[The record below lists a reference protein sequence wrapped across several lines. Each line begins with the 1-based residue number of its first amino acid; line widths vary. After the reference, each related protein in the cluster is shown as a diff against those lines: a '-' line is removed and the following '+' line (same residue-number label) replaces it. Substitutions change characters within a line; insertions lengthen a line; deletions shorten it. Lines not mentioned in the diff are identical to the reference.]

1 MFVLLLLM
9 KSRLVNSRIASIKTI
24 FSKCLSVRLFT
35 TLYPIEDF
43 AVGNVVGFIKN
54 DAYYLVRHLNF
65 NIYYNKKT
73 GVYFNNL

>member
-1 MFVLLLLM
+1 MM
-9 KSRLVNSRIASIKTI
+9 NRPVNSRIALTKTI
-24 FSKCLSVRLFT
+24 FSKCSLVKKFT
-35 TLYPIEDF
+35 CIYPIEDF

-73 GVYFNNL
+73 GVYL